1 MPSPEYNIVQSVTKA
16 IQYTGSNSADI
27 LAQVPGV
34 SFTSESGGVLTLND
48 GRHVLATGD
57 WIIFNSFQTATL
69 TNNQYLTEWGCVA
82 LCAELNALAARV
94 EALENP

>member
-27 LAQVPGV
+27 DVQVPGV
-34 SFTSESGGVLTLND
+34 SITSEEGGVLTLNN
-48 GRHVLATGD
+48 GQHVLAIND
-57 WIIFNSFQTATL
+57 WIIFNGFMTSSL
-69 TNNQYLTEWGCVA
+69 TSNQYLTEWGCVA
-82 LCAELNALAARV
+82 LCAELNALASRV